1 MAGEKNKNR
10 RHPFRAFLR
19 FYTRFRIPW
28 WLYILAMGC
37 GFAAT
42 AITVHINKY
51 TISFNQGE
59 LYNRVI
65 IAYAAWTLV
74 SAVITVILN
83 MAVSYGD
90 ERISLRAREI
100 VWKHILCLPMKIF
113 HKEKPYEMVSS
124 ITNEIPQASMLIN
137 MLSAF
142 LSSVYGFITAVIVL
156 AKFNATMLRY
166 MLVLIPLAVLQ
177 FWAIGRLQLYMYKR
191 RYGALNKMTA
201 FFAEHL
207 KCGRQI
213 KAQGL
218 EDEEIKAGEE
228 AINNQFKADIV
239 FGFLFTVQTLI
250 NAIYQ
255 TAYTIFIAVF
265 GSGMIRKGRMD
276 SSGILTF
283 QTYWSTQDR
292 YLSEILTQYQNVKGT
307 QGALEK
313 VTRVLSYET
322 EDNTCGAEV
331 KVCPAGDIVLEH
343 VSFGYPD
350 GEEVLHDISCTIPYG
365 KSVAVIGANGSG
377 KSTLFKLLLRLYEP
391 DSGKIYIE
399 GQKEPESLCAW
410 RGRFGYAAQNT
421 VLFSGTIKENIL
433 YNCGDLSDKEL
444 ERLCAAVN
452 LDEVLEEKE
461 KGLDEEVGEAGCR
474 LSGGQQQRVAIA
486 RALAAKPDY
495 LMLDEA
501 TSQLDFVNDR
511 IIEEN
516 TRAQMGERSVIFI
529 AHNIASARRADVI
542 MLFDNGCLTDM
553 GTDSELMERCKLYR
567 EYVIISEGGSIDEEA

>member
-1 MAGEKNKNR
+1 MAGKKNKNR

-28 WLYILAMGC
+28 WLYILSMGC

-51 TISFNQGE
+51 TIAFNQGE

-65 IAYAAWTLV
+65 IAYAAWTLI
-74 SAVITVILN
+74 SAAITVILN
-83 MAVSYGD
+83 IAVNYGD
-90 ERISLRAREI
+90 EKISLRAREV

-142 LSSVYGFITAVIVL
+142 LASVYGFITAVIVL

-166 MLVLIPLAVLQ
+166 MLVLIPLAILQ
-177 FWAIGRLQLYMYKR
+177 FWAIGRLQMYMFKR

-218 EDEEIKAGEE
+218 EEEEIKAGAE
-228 AINNQFKADIV
+228 AINEQFKADLV
-239 FGFLFTVQTLI
+239 FGFLFTAQTLI
-250 NAIYQ
+250 NSIYQ
-255 TAYTIFIAVF
+255 TAYTIFIAIF
-265 GSGMIRKGRMD
+265 GSRMIRRGRMD

-313 VTRVLSYET
+313 VTGVLSYET
-322 EDNTCGAEV
+322 EETGEANGP
-331 KVCPAGDIVLEH
+331 VCPAGNIVLEN

-350 GEEVLHDISCTIPYG
+350 GEEVLHDVNCTVPYG

-377 KSTLFKLLLRLYEP
+377 KSTFFKLLLRLYEP
-391 DSGKIYIE
+391 DSGRIYIE
-399 GQKEPESLCAW
+399 GQKEQEDLHAW
-410 RGRFGYAAQNT
+410 RSHFGYAAQNT
-421 VLFSGTIKENIL
+421 ALFSGTIKENIL
-433 YNCGDLSDKEL
+433 YGCGDLSDGEL

-452 LDEVLEEKE
+452 LDEVLAEKE
-461 KGLDEEVGEAGCR
+461 NGLDEEAGEAGCR

-516 TRAQMGERSVIFI
+516 TRAQMEERSVIFI

-542 MLFDNGCLTDM
+542 MLFDNGRLIDM
-553 GTDSELMERCKLYR
+553 GTDPELMERCKLYR
-567 EYVIISEGGSIDEEA
+567 EYVIISEGGSIDEEV

>member
-1 MAGEKNKNR
+1 MAGKKNKNR
-10 RHPFRAFLR
+10 RHPFRAFLS

-28 WLYILAMGC
+28 WLYILSMGC

-51 TISFNQGE
+51 TIAFNQGE

-65 IAYAAWTLV
+65 IAYAAWTLI
-74 SAVITVILN
+74 SAAITVILN
-83 MAVSYGD
+83 IAVNYGD
-90 ERISLRAREI
+90 EKISIRAREV
-100 VWKHILCLPMKIF
+100 VWKHILCMPMKIF

-142 LSSVYGFITAVIVL
+142 LASVYGFITAVIVL

-166 MLVLIPLAVLQ
+166 MLVLIPLAILQ
-177 FWAIGRLQLYMYKR
+177 FWAIGRLQMYMFKR

-218 EDEEIKAGEE
+218 EEEEIKAGAE
-228 AINNQFKADIV
+228 AINEQFKADLV
-239 FGFLFTVQTLI
+239 FGFLFTAQTLI
-250 NAIYQ
+250 NSIYQ
-255 TAYTIFIAVF
+255 TAYTIFIAIF
-265 GSGMIRKGRMD
+265 GSRMIRRGRMD

-313 VTRVLSYET
+313 VTDVLSYET
-322 EDNTCGAEV
+322 EETGDANGP
-331 KVCPAGDIVLEH
+331 VCPAGNIVLEN

-350 GEEVLHDISCTIPYG
+350 GEEVLHDVNCTVPYG

-377 KSTLFKLLLRLYEP
+377 KSTFFKLLLRLYEP
-391 DSGKIYIE
+391 DSGRIYIE
-399 GQKEPESLCAW
+399 GQKEQEDLHAW
-410 RGRFGYAAQNT
+410 RSHFGYAAQNT
-421 VLFSGTIKENIL
+421 ALFSGTIKENIL
-433 YNCGDLSDKEL
+433 YGCGDLSDGEL

-452 LDEVLEEKE
+452 LDEVLAEKE
-461 KGLDEEVGEAGCR
+461 NGLDEEAGEAGCR

-486 RALAAKPDY
+486 RALAAKPGY

-516 TRAQMGERSVIFI
+516 TRAQMEERSVIFI

-542 MLFDNGCLTDM
+542 MLFDNGRLIDM
-553 GTDSELMERCKLYR
+553 GTDPELMERCKLYR
-567 EYVIISEGGSIDEEA
+567 EYVIISEGGSIDEEV

>member
-1 MAGEKNKNR
+1 MAGKKNKNR
-10 RHPFRAFLR
+10 RHPFRAFLS
-19 FYTRFRIPW
+19 FYTKFRIPW
-28 WLYILAMGC
+28 WLYILSMGC

-51 TISFNQGE
+51 TIAFNQGE

-65 IAYAAWTLV
+65 IAYAAWTLI
-74 SAVITVILN
+74 SAAITVILN
-83 MAVSYGD
+83 IAVNYGD
-90 ERISLRAREI
+90 EKISLRAREI

-113 HKEKPYEMVSS
+113 HKEKPYETVSS

-142 LSSVYGFITAVIVL
+142 LASVYGFITAVIVL

-166 MLVLIPLAVLQ
+166 MLVLIPLAILQ
-177 FWAIGRLQLYMYKR
+177 FWAIGRLQMYMYKR

-218 EDEEIKAGEE
+218 EEEEIKAGAE
-228 AINNQFKADIV
+228 AINEQFKADLV
-239 FGFLFTVQTLI
+239 FGFLFTAQTLI
-250 NAIYQ
+250 NSIYQ
-255 TAYTIFIAVF
+255 TAYTIFIAIF
-265 GSGMIRKGRMD
+265 GSRMIRRGRMD

-313 VTRVLSYET
+313 VTDVLSYET
-322 EDNTCGAEV
+322 EETRDANGP
-331 KVCPAGDIVLEH
+331 VCPAGNIVLEN

-350 GEEVLHDISCTIPYG
+350 GEEVLHDVNCTVPYG

-377 KSTLFKLLLRLYEP
+377 KSTFFKLLLRLYEP
-391 DSGKIYIE
+391 DSGRIYIE
-399 GQKEPESLCAW
+399 GQTEQEDLHAW
-410 RGRFGYAAQNT
+410 RSHFGYAAQNT
-421 VLFSGTIKENIL
+421 ALFSGTIKENIL
-433 YNCGDLSDKEL
+433 YSCGDLSDGEL

-452 LDEVLEEKE
+452 LDEVLAEKE
-461 KGLDEEVGEAGCR
+461 NGLDEEAGEAGCR

-486 RALAAKPDY
+486 RALAAKPGY

-516 TRAQMGERSVIFI
+516 TRAQMEERSVIFI

-542 MLFDNGCLTDM
+542 MLFDNGRLINM

-567 EYVIISEGGSIDEEA
+567 EYVIISEGGSIDEEV

>member
-1 MAGEKNKNR
+1 MAGKKNKNR

-28 WLYILAMGC
+28 WLYILSMGC

-51 TISFNQGE
+51 TIAFNQGE

-65 IAYAAWTLV
+65 IAYAAWTLI
-74 SAVITVILN
+74 SAAITVILN
-83 MAVSYGD
+83 IAVNYGD
-90 ERISLRAREI
+90 EKISLRAREV

-142 LSSVYGFITAVIVL
+142 LASVYGFITAVIVL

-166 MLVLIPLAVLQ
+166 MLVLIPLAILQ
-177 FWAIGRLQLYMYKR
+177 FWAIGRLQMYMYKR

-218 EDEEIKAGEE
+218 EEEEIKAGAE
-228 AINNQFKADIV
+228 AINEQFKADLV
-239 FGFLFTVQTLI
+239 FGFLFTAQTLI
-250 NAIYQ
+250 NSIYQ
-255 TAYTIFIAVF
+255 TAYTIFIAIF
-265 GSGMIRKGRMD
+265 GSRMIRRGRMD

-313 VTRVLSYET
+313 VTGVLSYET
-322 EDNTCGAEV
+322 EETGDANGP
-331 KVCPAGDIVLEH
+331 VCPAGNIVLEN

-350 GEEVLHDISCTIPYG
+350 GEEVLHDISCTVPYG

-377 KSTLFKLLLRLYEP
+377 KSTFFKLLLRLYEP
-391 DSGKIYIE
+391 DSGRIYIE
-399 GQKEPESLCAW
+399 GQKEQEDLHAW
-410 RGRFGYAAQNT
+410 RSHFGYAAQNT
-421 VLFSGTIKENIL
+421 ALFSGTIKENIL
-433 YNCGDLSDKEL
+433 YGCGDLSDGEL

-452 LDEVLEEKE
+452 LDEVLAEKE
-461 KGLDEEVGEAGCR
+461 NGLDEEAGEAGCR

-516 TRAQMGERSVIFI
+516 TRAQMEERSVIFI

-542 MLFDNGCLTDM
+542 MLFDNGRLIDM
-553 GTDSELMERCKLYR
+553 GTDPELMERCKLYR
-567 EYVIISEGGSIDEEA
+567 EYVIISEGGSIDEEV